1 MTLRAHPPN
10 AAERRDEMMR
20 LAHGKAEKAADRA
33 MRRFLRQVMAAIRGA
48 GLTASIDPVDPF
60 TVEQART
67 WWAEASEQDLLP
79 ALRAIWRAGYSDTS
93 TVASSSDAVADYMA
107 TVSDRLSPTTSPS
120 LPHDAFDLARRA
132 LTEELA
138 AGSSIPEIGRRLAA
152 EFSWEQDAPYWESR
166 KLAAQNEID
175 AILDPLGEPGSYA
188 REAAKRADP
197 RVVALRQISN
207 EATLKLDS
215 LEGPWR
221 ARATLIARTES
232 TAAFNHAGLSA
243 LREEE
248 AVTKVW
254 LATPG
259 PRTRASHQAAN
270 GQEVPIDQPFQVGG
284 HPMQAPG
291 DPSAPAREVCN
302 CFPASVVVDYPSIR
316 SAMRRWYD
324 GDVIHLRFA
333 SGNELTGTPNHPVL
347 GVSGWITLD
356 RLNEGDHLVRA
367 GIRRKDSTA
376 PNEHRRPS
384 EIGEVYRSAQVA
396 DSAKRVAVAP
406 LDLHGNGSHGD
417 VEVVAVHGPLRFYGE
432 PARDEQID
440 HFGLTVADST
450 ALAARRGFDPIVS
463 PTTTRLGQ
471 HGISPRGLS
480 VERAGSSLLVSHLR
494 HADPVRFALPPGRD
508 AGGEQPP
515 SHARTAE
522 LESFAQTQLALACDV
537 SLDEIVEINVSSFS
551 DHVFTLDTGV
561 GWYTANGI
569 ISQNCRCTIIGG
581 GL

>member
-1 MTLRAHPPN
+1 VTLRRHPPN

-60 TVEQART
+60 TVEQARQ

-93 TVASSSDAVADYMA
+93 TVASSSDDVARYFA

-166 KLAAQNEID
+166 KLDAQNEID

-188 REAAKRADP
+188 REAAKRSDP

-232 TAAFNHAGLSA
+232 TGAFNHAGLSA
-243 LREEE
+243 LNDEGAER
-248 AVTKVW
+248 KVW
-254 LATPG
+254 LATLG
-259 PRTRASHQAAN
+259 PRTRPEHAAAS
-270 GQEVPIDQPFQVGG
+270 GQEVPLDQPFDVGG
-284 HPMQAPG
+284 EELMYPG
-291 DPSAPAREVCN
+291 DP
-302 CFPASVVVDYPSIR
+302 
-316 SAMRRWYD
+316 
-324 GDVIHLRFA
+324 
-333 SGNELTGTPNHPVL
+333 
-347 GVSGWITLD
+347 
-356 RLNEGDHLVRA
+356 
-367 GIRRKDSTA
+367 
-376 PNEHRRPS
+376 
-384 EIGEVYRSAQVA
+384 
-396 DSAKRVAVAP
+396 
-406 LDLHGNGSHGD
+406 
-417 VEVVAVHGPLRFYGE
+417 
-432 PARDEQID
+432 
-440 HFGLTVADST
+440 
-450 ALAARRGFDPIVS
+450 
-463 PTTTRLGQ
+463 
-471 HGISPRGLS
+471 
-480 VERAGSSLLVSHLR
+480 AGS
-494 HADPVRFALPPGRD
+494 A
-508 AGGEQPP
+508 
-515 SHARTAE
+515 
-522 LESFAQTQLALACDV
+522 
-537 SLDEIVEINVSSFS
+537 
-551 DHVFTLDTGV
+551 
-561 GWYTANGI
+561 ANCC
-569 ISQNCRCTIIGG
+569 NCRCTMIGG